1 MRQQDGPAPT
11 ASFPRRSELR
21 ADLGIGRPDNPTP
34 PAAPV
39 DWPATAVVHLLARGG
54 RAVTGLCPRP
64 SRRGF
69 HVKHIYRS
77 AQPERLRPPRPESPT
92 PQPHRNAQCGQTAKG
107 PSPVNLIE
115 RRFDPANDPVRFTAG
130 PAEALDRAAPKAG
143 LHRSADAI
151 MFAVDAG
158 QLVLRTNSR
167 LLSKDER
174 RSPSRAHPRTETA
187 HVDDLRDGCTRT
199 LVPPNNTMERRA
211 RVTRLVLAPGRGGPR
226 GDPIEP
232 PPPPLQPQRYQ
243 SQPPPATSTRL

>member
-69 HVKHIYRS
+69 HVKHIHRS

-107 PSPVNLIE
+107 PSPVYLIE

-130 PAEALDRAAPKAG
+130 PAEALDRAAPKGRPAP
-143 LHRSADAI
+143 
-151 MFAVDAG
+151 
-158 QLVLRTNSR
+158 
-167 LLSKDER
+167 ER
-174 RSPSRAHPRTETA
+174 RRNHVRRRCRPARPPDKLPTPLEGRETVTFPGTPSHGDRS
-187 HVDDLRDGCTRT
+187 
-199 LVPPNNTMERRA
+199 
-211 RVTRLVLAPGRGGPR
+211 RG
-226 GDPIEP
+226 
-232 PPPPLQPQRYQ
+232 
-243 SQPPPATSTRL
+243 